1 VQNVAGVTVPVK
13 LYGALDN
20 PSWSVDYS
28 ALLGGVVGGAAGGVT
43 ETVKKGASSVGD
55 TVRGLFKR

>member
-1 VQNVAGVTVPVK
+1 VK

-28 ALLGGVVGGAAGGVT
+28 ALLGGAAGGVT

-55 TVRGLFKR
+55 AVRGLFKR